1 MVVEH
6 IIILLVDLSQNL
18 TFVHLLIIEVGTLTP
33 SWAIFNAF
41 AHLTFAPTWEKWVIS
56 DQI

>member
-6 IIILLVDLSQNL
+6 IIILLVDLSRNL
-18 TFVHLLIIEVGTLTP
+18 TFFHLLIIEVGTLTP
-33 SWAIFNAF
+33 WAIFNAL
-41 AHLTFAPTWEKWVIS
+41 AHLTSAPTWEKWVIS